1 MSAYRGKTQKDEV
14 RDDEGRRRFHGA
26 FTGGFS
32 AGYFNSVG
40 SQEGWEPA
48 TFQSSRENRAQGQT
62 KGAQQRPE
70 DFMDEEDGLLGRELQ
85 AQLPYDTLGEA
96 SKQLLRRQVEKE
108 AVGSVIPAMGMVDE
122 LLAPTDVAV
131 GKKLLQMMGW
141 KEGVGVGSRQHRQ
154 RRKKKRKK
162 GGGEEGGEEE
172 EEEDE
177 EDDFDSAALLPDHL
191 RHDASLVQ
199 QGKIMFSRPTV
210 GVTVLPTA
218 KNDQYGLGF
227 DPAKDAPEFNAFRL
241 QQGGGGRGA
250 GDDDRGVYRMGD
262 VLGKGTSSRAGRRNV
277 MGFAL
282 DEEEDDVYDSMG
294 GGGGGGGG
302 GEEGREEV
310 VGKWERMSI

>member
-48 TFQSSRENRAQGQT
+48 TFQSSRESRAQGQG
-62 KGAQQRPE
+62 KGGQQQRPE

-96 SKQLLRRQVEKE
+96 SKALLRKQVEKE
-108 AVGSVIPAMGMVDE
+108 AVGSVIPGMGMVDD
-122 LLAPTDVAV
+122 LMAPTDVAV

-154 RRKKKRKK
+154 RKKRRK
-162 GGGEEGGEEE
+162 GEEE
-172 EEEDE
+172 EEEE

-199 QGKIMFSRPTV
+199 QGKIMFSRANV
-210 GVTVLPTA
+210 GLTILPTA

-241 QQGGGGRGA
+241 QQGGGSEGGRGVD
-250 GDDDRGVYRMGD
+250 DDDRGVYRMGD
-262 VLGKGTSSRAGRRNV
+262 VLGKGTSSRAGKRNV

-282 DEEEDDVYDSMG
+282 DEEEDDVYDADMG
-294 GGGGGGGG
+294 GGGREGGK
-302 GEEGREEV
+302 EEGEGQRV
-310 VGKWERMSI
+310 SI